1 MSSNDSITMVLKCML
16 KGAADFLIKPVRK
29 NELRN
34 LWQHV
39 WRRQTVCFCIFLLC
53 LIFLDSFCFF
63 VLLWH
68 KNQLIHYILFYLI
81 PFLQL
86 TGGGYVCQKI
96 EASSENNA
104 ASNHSSDCYVYT
116 QKNIECSEKG
126 SDAQVSTFSCCSH
139 S

>member
-1 MSSNDSITMVLKCML
+1 M
-16 KGAADFLIKPVRK
+16 FL
-29 NELRN
+29 
-34 LWQHV
+34 H
-39 WRRQTVCFCIFLLC
+39 FLLC

-68 KNQLIHYILFYLI
+68 TNQLINYIFLLI
-81 PFLQL
+81 PLQL

-126 SDAQVSTFSCCSH
+126 SDTQVSTFSCCSH

>member
-1 MSSNDSITMVLKCML
+1 MYGEGKLYVS
-16 KGAADFLIKPVRK
+16 AF
-29 NELRN
+29 
-34 LWQHV
+34 
-39 WRRQTVCFCIFLLC
+39 FLLC
-53 LIFLDSFCFF
+53 LIFLDSVCFF

-68 KNQLIHYILFYLI
+68 KNQLINYILFYLI

-139 S
+139 SKKKLIIIIKHCNIYAVHCEGRIVFS